1 LCYPSD
7 HVRETIIK
15 IVEKLLVT
23 GASGLLGFELTQQ
36 LSNNYEVFKLVKTY
50 NQDLGENQILHNFLD
65 EFDETIL
72 PKKMDYIFHLAQF
85 RDFKNFPE
93 NSSEIFKVNTFSTL
107 GLINYG
113 LKSGVKK
120 FVYTSTGG
128 LYKGLSLPI
137 SETDIIK
144 KPEELDFYCASKL
157 SSELLISSYSKFL
170 DVQILRPFFIFGPR
184 QSDQM
189 LVPRIIRNIRNKEL
203 IHLAGEQGI
212 NINPIYVKDAVSI
225 LIRLLQVP
233 GSNLYNIAGNEVV
246 SISKLALAISEIIRQ
261 TPEFIHQPSQMDLV
275 GDNKLVKDTLG
286 DISWTDLKKSLT
298 ETIHLKALI
307 KN

>member
-1 LCYPSD
+1 M
-7 HVRETIIK
+7 
-15 IVEKLLVT
+15 EKLLVT
-23 GASGLLGFELTQQ
+23 GASGLLGFELIQQ

-50 NQDLGENQILHNFLD
+50 NQDLGENQIVHNFLG

-72 PKKMDYIFHLAQF
+72 PKKIDYIFHLAQF
-85 RDFKNFPE
+85 RDFKNFPQ
-93 NSSEIFKVNTFSTL
+93 NSSEIFKVNTLSTL
-107 GLINYG
+107 DLINYG

-128 LYKGLSLPI
+128 LYKGLSFPI
-137 SETDIIK
+137 SETDTIK
-144 KPEELDFYCASKL
+144 TLEELDFYCASKL
-157 SSELLISSYSKFL
+157 SSELLISSYSKFM

-189 LVPRIIRNIRNKEL
+189 LIPRMIKNIRNKEL

-225 LIRLLQVP
+225 LIRLFQVP
-233 GSNLYNIAGNEVV
+233 GSNLYNIAGNEIV
-246 SISKLALAISEIIRQ
+246 SISKLALLISEIIRQ

-275 GDNKLVKDTLG
+275 GDNKLVKDMLG
-286 DISWTDLKKSLT
+286 DISWTELKKSLT
-298 ETIHLKALI
+298 ETIHFKA
-307 KN
+307 

>member
-1 LCYPSD
+1 M
-7 HVRETIIK
+7 
-15 IVEKLLVT
+15 EKLLVT
-23 GASGLLGFELTQQ
+23 GASGLLGFELIQQ
-36 LSNNYEVFKLVKTY
+36 LSKNYEVFKLVKTY
-50 NQDLGENQILHNFLD
+50 NQDLGENQIVHNFLD
-65 EFDETIL
+65 GFDETIL

-85 RDFKNFPE
+85 RDFKNFPQ
-93 NSSEIFKVNTFSTL
+93 NSSEIFRVNTFSTL
-107 GLINYG
+107 NLINYG
-113 LKSGVKK
+113 LRSGVKK

-128 LYKGLSLPI
+128 LYKGLRFPI
-137 SETDIIK
+137 SETEPIK
-144 KPEELDFYCASKL
+144 KPDKLDFYCASKL
-157 SSELLISSYSKFL
+157 SSELLISSYSKFM

-189 LVPRIIRNIRNKEL
+189 LIPRMIKKIRNKDL

-233 GSNLYNIAGNEVV
+233 GSTLYNIAGNEIV
-246 SISKLALAISEIIRQ
+246 SISKLALLMSEIIRK

-286 DISWTDLKKSLT
+286 DISWTELKTSLT
-298 ETIHLKALI
+298 ETIHLKA
-307 KN
+307 

>member
-1 LCYPSD
+1 M
-7 HVRETIIK
+7 
-15 IVEKLLVT
+15 EKLLVT

-36 LSNNYEVFKLVKTY
+36 LSKNYEVFKLVKSY
-50 NQDLGENQILHNFLD
+50 NRDLGKNQIVLNFLD
-65 EFDETIL
+65 GFDETIL

-85 RDFKNFPE
+85 RDFKNFPLK
-93 NSSEIFKVNTFSTL
+93 SSEIFRVNTFSTL

-128 LYKGLSLPI
+128 LYKGLSFPI
-137 SETDIIK
+137 SETDAIK
-144 KPEELDFYCASKL
+144 KSEELDFYCASKL
-157 SSELLISSYSKFL
+157 SSELLISSYSKFI

-189 LVPRIIRNIRNKEL
+189 LIPRMIKNIRNKDL

-233 GSNLYNIAGNEVV
+233 GSNLYNIAGNEIV
-246 SISKLALAISEIIRQ
+246 SISKLALLIAEIIGQ
-261 TPEFIHQPSQMDLV
+261 KPGFIHQPSQVDLV
-275 GDNKLVKDTLG
+275 GDNKLVKDVLG
-286 DISWTDLKKSLT
+286 DVSWTELNKSLT
-298 ETIHLKALI
+298 ETIHLKT
-307 KN
+307 